1 MTKFPQILERW
12 FRYVVLALFGI
23 FTGYLALL
31 SLFSTNYCFVGKPAI
46 FVSDSPWKA
55 LICYAILTGVIVLA
69 KKFRLGEWLAAH
81 EWGLRRAGNVLLFLF
96 LLFFIVS
103 VQVHPQGDQ
112 LAVSNGAVGMRKYD
126 FSLFTNN
133 SYFVYWPFQA
143 RILVFVWGFFT
154 VFGNLNYIAFHIMNA
169 FCIVI
174 SLNLVAGIFEGA
186 GRGGRLRGTLVLFAS
201 ALFWPY
207 LFYVT
212 FVYGNIV
219 GFTCIAASVYFLMR
233 YLQGHQIKELAGVVF
248 FCVAG
253 VWLKNTF
260 LIFMVAIFLFLLV
273 DFCRQRYYAN
283 LAGIVCTLVLV
294 SLTGYVSDALVES
307 RLGFSLTDG
316 PPMIGWVTMA
326 FGEDENGRPVKFD
339 GYNRDV
345 YLENDL
351 DTEKAQAAAVAELK
365 RRLANLTD
373 TPQHFVGFMGQKI
386 AMEWN
391 EPTFES
397 LVVNNRQET
406 QTEQSEL
413 IRGMLQEDNRNIL
426 VKYANLFHAL
436 VLLGALSWVVCKGRG
451 EETARLFFA
460 VVFIGGFLFQLAWE
474 TYAQYTLFYFLVLI
488 PYAVSGYLAVA
499 DRVEACLR
507 QRRADKRL
515 LAGFGTAG
523 AVILLVGLVPFWGF
537 SQLFR
542 LDLDDVSY
550 TEELAAMDAEKAL
563 TETGLENGYYFLSPL
578 LMEGYGIVSL
588 EETDANGMPAAGLA
602 ACAGRDDGVV
612 SIYHEFGYDFLRLKS
627 TQYLLSLS
635 GDPAQ
640 MHVIVGQDYDRIMWK
655 IIPAKRLV
663 ESGGVGIGLP
673 DNGYAITCDNGYALT
688 VRDGH
693 LAIEPFTGEQAQ
705 IWCIYAVSEMNELP
719 EVESYG
725 NM

>member
-1 MTKFPQILERW
+1 MTKLADILERC
-12 FRYVVLALFGI
+12 FRTTVLVLFGI

-31 SLFSTNYCFVGKPAI
+31 SLFSTNYCFVGKPSI

-55 LICYAILTGVIVLA
+55 LICYAGVTGVILLVRRGH
-69 KKFRLGEWLAAH
+69 FGRWLAGH
-81 EWGLRRAGNVLLFLF
+81 EKGMRKAGSLLLFLF

-112 LAVSNGAVGMRKYD
+112 LAISNGAVGMRKYD
-126 FSLFTNN
+126 FSLFKNN

-143 RILVFVWGFFT
+143 RILVFLWGFFT

-174 SLNLVAGIFEGA
+174 SLNLVAEISGMAGGENEA
-186 GRGGRLRGTLVLFAS
+186 GRKTAVLFACM
-201 ALFWPY
+201 LFWPY

-219 GFTCIAASVYFLMR
+219 GFTCITASVFMLMR
-233 YLQGHQIKELAGVVF
+233 YLQRHRKRDLAGVAV

-260 LIFMVAIFLFLLV
+260 LIFMVAIFIFLLL
-273 DFCRQRYYAN
+273 DFCQRRYYAS
-283 LAGIVCTLVLV
+283 LAGILCNAVLE
-294 SLTGYVSDALVES
+294 SLTGYASDALVEK

-345 YLENDL
+345 YLDNDL
-351 DTEKAQAAAVAELK
+351 DTEKAQEAAVAELK
-365 RRLANLTD
+365 RRLVNLTD
-373 TPQHFVGFMGQKI
+373 TPEHFVRFMGQKI
-386 AMEWN
+386 AIEWN

-413 IRGMLQEDNRNIL
+413 IRGMLQENNRNVL
-426 VKYANLFHAL
+426 LKFANLFHAL
-436 VLLGALSWVVCKGRG
+436 VLLGALSWVLCKGRE

-474 TYAQYTLFYFLVLI
+474 TYAQYTLFYFLLLI
-488 PYAVSGYLAVA
+488 PYAVSGYLAMA
-499 DRVEACLR
+499 DNVEGCLR
-507 QRRADKRL
+507 QRRADQRL

-523 AVILLVGLVPFWGF
+523 VVLLLVGLVPFWGF
-537 SQLFR
+537 SKLFR
-542 LDLDDVSY
+542 LDLDTVSY
-550 TEELAAMDAEKAL
+550 TEELAAMDGEKAL
-563 TETGLENGYYFLSPL
+563 TETGLENGYYMLSPL
-578 LMEGYGIVSL
+578 LMEGYGIVPL
-588 EETDANGMPAAGLA
+588 EETDGNGMPAAGIGKLS
-602 ACAGRDDGVV
+602 GGDEGVV

-635 GDPAQ
+635 GDPSQ
-640 MHVIVGQDYDRIMWK
+640 TNVIVGQDYDRIMWK
-655 IIPAKRLV
+655 IIPAKRLA
-663 ESGGVGIGLP
+663 ESGGQGIGLP
-673 DNGYAITCDNGYALT
+673 DNGYAITCDGGYALT
-688 VRDGH
+688 ARDGR
-693 LAIEPFTGEQAQ
+693 LAMEPFTGDKAQ
-705 IWCIYAVSEMNELP
+705 IWCISAVS
-719 EVESYG
+719 
-725 NM
+725 